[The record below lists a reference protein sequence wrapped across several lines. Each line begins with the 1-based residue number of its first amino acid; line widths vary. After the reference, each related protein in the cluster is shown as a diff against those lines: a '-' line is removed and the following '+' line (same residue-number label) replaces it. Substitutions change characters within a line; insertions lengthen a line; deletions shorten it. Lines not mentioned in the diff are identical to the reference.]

1 MIRDRPRMGNLW
13 FGALLV
19 LVGFAAHYLYGPRAS
34 QCTSTIGQLGQSLSG
49 GYQQSCSSARLIDLA
64 SFAVMIL
71 GGLFVL
77 IGVISAVTWSSRV
90 K

>member
-1 MIRDRPRMGNLW
+1 MGKLW

-19 LVGFAAHYLYGPRAS
+19 LAGFAAHYLYGPRAS
-34 QCTSTIGQLGQSLSG
+34 QCTSTIGQLGQALSS
-49 GYQQSCSSARLIDLA
+49 GYQQSCSRVQLTDLA

-77 IGVISAVTWSSRV
+77 IGVISAVTWRSRAE
-90 K
+90 